1 MPEFGDDA
9 VAELDGTVRLDA
21 EFLSHLVGSIA
32 FGHQFDSTVFVR
44 VEDRGEG
51 FDVFAEIA
59 FVGGCN
65 GVGHILVE
73 RKVEMGAM
81 EKTQTRES
89 ASAEPIDPEGFL
101 KGR

>member
-1 MPEFGDDA
+1 MSEFGDDA
-9 VAELDGTVRLDA
+9 VAELDGAVGLDA
-21 EFLSHLVGSIA
+21 EFAGHLVRGVA
-32 FGHQFDSTVFVR
+32 FGHQFDGTAFVR

-81 EKTQTRES
+81 EKTQT
-89 ASAEPIDPEGFL
+89 
-101 KGR
+101 

>member
-1 MPEFGDDA
+1 MTVIISEFGDDA
-9 VAELDGTVRLDA
+9 VAELDGAVWFDA
-21 EFLSHLVGSIA
+21 EFAGHLIGSIA
-32 FGHQFDSTVFVR
+32 FGHQVDSTAFMR

-73 RKVEMGAM
+73 RKVEMSAM
-81 EKTQTRES
+81 EKTQT
-89 ASAEPIDPEGFL
+89 
-101 KGR
+101 